1 MDIKQIVANAAAST
15 SLKLPSGEF
24 EGPLVISKPLRLIG
38 NNTTIW
44 TKKSPVIEIN
54 SNGVTIEN
62 IRAELTEGGTNDV
75 AVLANVLASAK
86 NVEVLG
92 GVRGFGAEDGFF
104 DVPRTIEL
112 GQFGSDG
119 VNTFTLTVNV
129 PEKTEIVCGIREVAF
144 SPSTLSAGRNELTV
158 TVSGI
163 SAQTYLYAEVL
174 FKTKFTRRIYLT
186 GRPKAD
192 IPCVEK
198 KTVYTA
204 PERDL
209 SHTQTLPEPI
219 TDPAATDTSD
229 VSDVI
234 SMTRT
239 PDTSLPTLNM
249 KRGQRVPLARYLGSR
264 FEIYFTCEKP
274 RGFEIDPYVFLLD
287 ENEKARGDS
296 GLIFF
301 GNERS
306 ENGEAEY
313 FPADGHVEIDLSK
326 MDFRVRK
333 IALVYSI
340 YAGNQRKNFSSVQI
354 PRVSIRANG
363 ERVTFDMDG
372 LKTEA
377 TVVAMEFYLYK
388 GEWKISAVSA
398 GYNDG
403 MAKLCNRYGIDVVE
417 E

>member
-1 MDIKQIVANAAAST
+1 MDIKQIVANAAVGASIT
-15 SLKLPSGEF
+15 LPSGEF

-54 SNGVTIEN
+54 SNGVSIEN
-62 IRAELTEGGTNDV
+62 IRAELTEGGTNDI
-75 AVLANVLASAK
+75 AVTANVLASAK
-86 NVEVLG
+86 EVEVLG
-92 GVRGFGAEDGFF
+92 GVHGFGAEDGFF

-112 GQFGSDG
+112 GQFRADS

-129 PEKTEIVCGIREVAF
+129 PDKTEIVCGIREVTF
-144 SPSTLSAGRNELTV
+144 SPSMLSAGRNELTV
-158 TVSGI
+158 TVAGI

-192 IPCVEK
+192 IPPIEK
-198 KTVYTA
+198 KAIYTA

-209 SHTQTLPEPI
+209 SHTPTLPEPI
-219 TDPAATDTSD
+219 TETAVT
-229 VSDVI
+229 DVI

-249 KRGQRVPLARYLGSR
+249 KRGQRVPLAQYLGSR
-264 FEIYFTCEKP
+264 FEIFFTCEKP

-287 ENEKARGDS
+287 ENEKAQGDS

-306 ENGEAEY
+306 ENGEIVY

-326 MDFRVRK
+326 TDFRVRK

-340 YAGNQRKNFSSVQI
+340 YAGDQHKNFSSVRR

-372 LKTEA
+372 LKSEA

-388 GEWKISAVSA
+388 GEWKISAISA